1 MDENTLRLLAKRARG
16 MKALP
21 YPQFPPSAYY
31 RFLRLLA
38 EAMRPSLSVELGLCG
53 GGGSLHLA
61 LGWYGGTVVGVEISD
76 GDAQQRENWR
86 FIKRL
91 RDNFEL
97 WKGDSVESAPEIAK
111 EWGQTDLLFVDTDHT
126 YRQTMA
132 EWNAWEPYLSE
143 RAVVCL
149 DDLFRPGMED
159 AWNEIPWTNKLRLDY
174 LHDGAEFGGGFGV
187 VWR

>member
-1 MDENTLRLLAKRARG
+1 MNEEQFRTWARQARA
-16 MKALP
+16 MKP
-21 YPQFPPSAYY
+21 FPDPRFPPSAYY
-31 RFLRLLA
+31 RFLRVLA
-38 EAMRPSLSVELGLCG
+38 QAMHPNLSVELGLCG
-53 GGGSLHLA
+53 GGGSFHLA
-61 LGWYGGTVVGVEISD
+61 LGWSGGTVVGVEKD
-76 GDAQQRENWR
+76 KGNDQQQDNWR

-91 RDNFEL
+91 RHNFEL

-111 EWGQTDLLFVDTDHT
+111 RWGMTDLLFVDTDHT

-159 AWNEIPWTNKLRLDY
+159 AWNEIPWANKLRLDY
-174 LHDGAEFGGGFGV
+174 LHDGAEFGGWFGV